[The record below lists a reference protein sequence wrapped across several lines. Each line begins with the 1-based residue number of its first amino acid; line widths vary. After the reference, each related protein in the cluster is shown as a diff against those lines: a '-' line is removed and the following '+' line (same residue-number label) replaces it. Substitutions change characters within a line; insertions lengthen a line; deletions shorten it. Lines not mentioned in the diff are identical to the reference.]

1 MIPAATPGASVTA
14 RRPLDN
20 QPPAAVAGGELLPPR
35 ATATKTLRKLQ
46 EAALVGFGERGYH
59 GVSIRELA
67 EAAGVRVSSIY
78 SHVSA
83 KEDLL
88 LELMVVGHEEHNAR
102 LRAALLSS
110 QPDPRAQM
118 EALVK
123 AHVTMHATYPL
134 LTRVNNKE
142 LHALSP
148 ENAARVMAVRHDS
161 EQMFVDVMDR
171 GVAEGVFHTRDA
183 WITMAAIGGM
193 GIRVA
198 EWFDPAGSIGIDEVA
213 DQYAEI
219 ALKMLA

>member
-1 MIPAATPGASVTA
+1 MIPAEAPAHRRA

-20 QPPAAVAGGELLPPR
+20 QPPRVVATGVLLPPR
-35 ATATKTLRKLQ
+35 ATATKTLRRLQ
-46 EAALVGFGERGYH
+46 EAALTGFGERGYH

-78 SHVSA
+78 SHVSS
-83 KEDLL
+83 KEDIL
-88 LELMVVGHEEHNAR
+88 LELMVVGHEEHNER
-102 LRAALLSS
+102 LRNALLAS
-110 QPDPRAQM
+110 QPDPRTQM
-118 EALVK
+118 DALVK

-134 LTRVNNKE
+134 LTRVANKE

-148 ENAARVMAVRHDS
+148 ENASRVMAVRHDS

-171 GVAEGVFHTRDA
+171 GIAEGVFHCRDP
-183 WITMAAIGGM
+183 WMTMAAIGGM

-198 EWFDPAGSIGIDEVA
+198 EWFDPSGDIAVDEVA
-213 DQYAEI
+213 SQYAEL